1 MEINFTE
8 RTIPVACY
16 DEKGKFI
23 QSYSSLR
30 SAERET
36 KITRGS
42 IKNCIIGKSKF
53 AGKVRWRYFYGNTSD
68 INSL

>member
-1 MEINFTE
+1 MKISFTE

-30 SAERET
+30 SAERER
-36 KITRGS
+36 KVNRAS
-42 IKNCIIGKSKF
+42 IKNCIVGKSKF
-53 AGKVRWRYFYGNTSD
+53 AGKVR
-68 INSL
+68 